1 MGVWTPC
8 EFLTVFNDG
17 FQDGCISVNTVYPHI
32 LTHSHFTLY
41 THTQLGMSISHRV
54 GLFNPA
60 RGLSAVTEKSSDT
73 TGQGTSGFVRRVVL
87 HDCLDGTTDGVAKQS
102 REEES
107 SHSQTATTTA
117 TIVSSAWLGAIFR
130 GQALFGPRFLV
141 PGTSIRLPLRA
152 VDGPILLPVGASLT
166 PVPGASPRTA
176 ILFKAGSWTIH
187 DFCTKFEQLHPG
199 SVAVAHLVHDMTCI
213 LVAGAYT
220 GMLPSDL
227 KSANMVLHAEPGSR
241 PVVRGI
247 DIDSHVTMATHV
259 DDPLSAP
266 VGTSWRNARTTPNVR
281 APTTDHVGLTQYIWS
296 LGITVLGLFAGGYL
310 WTVPSDMMNGGVGGG
325 QMVRD
330 QDFVA
335 WSATVLS
342 LLGGTRFSSRF
353 TGDVHDDPEA
363 YAQIADS
370 ILRLSPR
377 LRSTIA
383 MDKIAVGKGDTDR
396 AAGLE
401 ASLWL
406 LDFLVLCLT
415 PYAVINNV
423 RRPDASGPDAG
434 KETTIPVV
442 SVFNL
447 LQHPMF
453 KVLPPEGR
461 FVPSSGV

>member
-1 MGVWTPC
+1 MGSSVGVYQCT
-8 EFLTVFNDG
+8 L
-17 FQDGCISVNTVYPHI
+17 CIHPH
-32 LTHSHFTLY
+32 LPQLV
-41 THTQLGMSISHRV
+41 HTQLDMSISHRL
-54 GLFNPA
+54 GMFKPPM
-60 RGLSAVTEKSSDT
+60 GLSAVTEKSGDT
-73 TGQGTSGFVRRVVL
+73 AGQGTSGFVRLVAL
-87 HDCLDGTTDGVAKQS
+87 HDCLGGTMDGVAKQS
-102 REEES
+102 RDEES

-130 GQALFGPRFLV
+130 CQALFGPRFLV

-166 PVPGASPRTA
+166 PVPGASPRTV

-187 DFCTKFEQLHPG
+187 DFSTKFEQLHPG
-199 SVAVAHLVHDMTCI
+199 GVAVAHLVHDMTCI
-213 LVAGAYT
+213 LVAGAYA

-227 KSANMVLHAEPGSR
+227 KSANMVLCTEPGSR

-247 DIDSHVTMATHV
+247 DIDSHVTMATYPG
-259 DDPLSAP
+259 DPMSAP
-266 VGTSWRNARTTPNVR
+266 EGRSWRNARTTPNVR
-281 APTTDHVGLTQYIWS
+281 APTTDHVGLTQYMWS
-296 LGITVLGLFAGGYL
+296 LGITVLGLFAGGSL

-330 QDFVA
+330 QDFAA

-363 YAQIADS
+363 YTQIADS

-423 RRPDASGPDAG
+423 RRADASGPDAD
-434 KETTIPVV
+434 KESTVPVV

-453 KVLPPEGR
+453 NVLPPDGR